1 MHPEM
6 VASYIAKYATKAA
19 EDFGLAPQRI
29 HPLTDLDSLP
39 VSEHVRRHLATAVQ
53 IGSAAAVAPAPTW
66 TRLTRWL
73 HMLGFR
79 GHFATKMPAVLGH
92 PRPAPRRTPGLAAT
106 ATGDPPA
113 RPRRRRLGR
122 DDPRRHRRL
131 GVRRPRLATTGDAA
145 LAASA
150 AARAREHREF
160 ARSAAQDHDDI

>member
-1 MHPEM
+1 M

-19 EDFGLAPQRI
+19 EDFGLTPQRI

-39 VSEHVRRHLATAVQ
+39 VSEHVRRHLATAVR

-79 GHFATKMPAVLGH
+79 GHFATKS
-92 PRPAPRRTPGLAAT
+92 RRYSVT
-106 ATGDPPA
+106 
-113 RPRRRRLGR
+113 LGR
-122 DDPRRHRRL
+122 LRGERRAWRQRQRATHQPDLDNVDLDETTLVVTGAWEFVGL
-131 GVRRPRLATTGDAA
+131 GWTTTGDAA

-150 AARAREHREF
+150 AARAREHRDL
-160 ARSAAQDHDDI
+160 ARDHRTTNTDQDHD